1 MPTFCRH
8 NRFIERCPI
17 CSKDLPGYGAR
28 GSRGGSA
35 GEKSRGAA
43 KSAAPG
49 QAKSATRRPGVR
61 RARATDVR
69 VYRDSGE
76 RAHDDG
82 YRCELVPG
90 LRSSEDARRLL
101 AEIAFSGARL
111 TALAAAPPGAYA
123 LAARLGCE
131 EHEIERASWLCFLIA
146 YLSPFEV
153 ENLEVEDVEVED
165 VEVEDAEVED
175 LQVED
180 PFAEI
185 VSFAELTWAPPLD
198 RPEQIDDEAVEALRC
213 GPRTCHQPGRGAAT
227 LRAYLAWAARAGSQ
241 RQALCGEAS
250 WSAERRFERIF
261 ERLAIPGFPRSGRFE
276 LLTLIGR
283 LGLYEL
289 RAGSLHLASAAPTD
303 PVLAA
308 AKRVF
313 GIGDQLLLERRAKR
327 LAEEAS
333 IPLEALDL
341 ALFNWLAPQRATLGF
356 PRELSDEDAPAQD
369 ALALDI

>member
-8 NRFIERCPI
+8 NRFVERCPI
-17 CSKDLPGYGAR
+17 CSKDLPGFAGGQRPAKRAPAR
-28 GSRGGSA
+28 GQSSPAAAKGSA
-35 GEKSRGAA
+35 LGHAKGAA
-43 KSAAPG
+43 RRPG
-49 QAKSATRRPGVR
+49 TRRP
-61 RARATDVR
+61 RATDVR
-69 VYRDSGE
+69 VYRDSRK
-76 RAHDDG
+76 RARDDG

-111 TALAAAPPGAYA
+111 KALAAAPPGAYA
-123 LAARLGCE
+123 LAARLARE
-131 EHEIERASWLCFLIA
+131 EHEIERASWLCFLTA
-146 YLSPFEV
+146 YLSP
-153 ENLEVEDVEVED
+153 LE
-165 VEVEDAEVED
+165 A
-175 LQVED
+175 ED
-180 PFAEI
+180 PFVEI
-185 VSFAELTWAPPLD
+185 VSFAQVTGGPPLD

-241 RQALCGEAS
+241 RQALCGEGS
-250 WSAERRFERIF
+250 WSDERRFERIF
-261 ERLAIPGFPRSGRFE
+261 ERLAIPGFPRWGRFE

-289 RAGSLHLASAAPTD
+289 RAGSLQLASAAPTD

-308 AKRVF
+308 AKRIF
-313 GIGDQLLLERRAKR
+313 GIGDPLLLERRAKR
-327 LAEEAS
+327 LAGEAS

-356 PRELSDEDAPAQD
+356 PHELSDEDALAQD
-369 ALALDI
+369 ALALDL